1 MKLKNK
7 VSFIG
12 RLSTLATLQFTWPG
26 IVNEWFRAELQKEGS
41 FTDQDKND
49 LNKIILASLLLNIAV
64 LGLAIVQAYDIVE
77 YAITRLGELI

>member
-12 RLSTLATLQFTWPG
+12 KLSTLATLQITWPAF
-26 IVNEWFRAELQKEGS
+26 VNEYFRAEFQKDGN
-41 FTDQDKND
+41 FTDNDKND

-77 YAITRLGELI
+77 YAVTRIGELL